1 MSDMTAPAPPPGLP
15 GALTDLERGLP
26 AIFDSVAD
34 GVTVIDRSGTVRFAN
49 EAAAQLMGL
58 AGAADVIGQSSG
70 ELVSAFAMLGDDGA
84 PFDPASLP
92 TRRAFA
98 GEENPEAVIRFRL
111 TGRPED
117 RWSMVRARLLRGPSS
132 ADDLVVTSFQD
143 ISALK
148 RTEMRLTFLSE
159 ASAILGEPIEYQE
172 ALERVATRAV
182 PFIADWC
189 AIDVIEGSNE
199 VHRVALVQADPQMED
214 VAERARD
221 LWPPD
226 AAHPGPVG
234 ELLRTGRTVHVA
246 DISDDLLRAAAR
258 DELHLETLRSV
269 QIREVLAVP
278 LMGRGRILG
287 ALTAVNTGARPFMS
301 TDDVAMVE
309 ELGRRAGAAVDAA
322 RLMFEA
328 QEAVRLRDEF
338 MATASHDMRTPLAA
352 VRGFAQLARRHLAGN
367 GTTDPA
373 ALDRWL
379 RDIEEGATRLT
390 ALVSD
395 VMDST
400 LLRGGH
406 SVPLLLQ
413 PVDLVELVRDRVH
426 EHQDAAGETHRFTI
440 DGDEHPIV
448 GTWDADRLGR
458 VLDNVLGNAV
468 KFSPGGGLV
477 EVRLGTQGE
486 RGWVA
491 VADHGIGIAQVDVA
505 RIFTPMFRGA
515 NARNVVGTGLGLAG
529 SRRLVELMGGEITVQ
544 SRLGEGSTFTIW
556 LPHESLATFAA
567 TGSRDEAPAISLPPT
582 PSAEMPPAEQPSA
595 DVASAE

>member
-1 MSDMTAPAPPPGLP
+1 MSDVTAPTPAPGMPGGLS
-15 GALTDLERGLP
+15 DLERKLP
-26 AIFDSVAD
+26 AIFDSVAE

-49 EAAAQLMGL
+49 EAAAQLMSL
-58 AGAADVIGQSSG
+58 ASAADLIGQPSS
-70 ELVSAFAMLGDDGA
+70 ELSGAFEMFAEDSVPL
-84 PFDPASLP
+84 DPAGLP

-98 GEENPEAVIRFRL
+98 GEEDPEAVIRFRL
-111 TGRPED
+111 GGSVRD
-117 RWSMVRARLLRGPSS
+117 RWSMVRARLLRGPSP

-148 RTEMRLTFLSE
+148 RNELRLTFLSE
-159 ASAILGEPIEYQE
+159 ASAILGESVDYQV
-172 ALERVATRAV
+172 ALERVAARAV

-189 AIDVIEGSNE
+189 AVDVIEGKKE
-199 VHRVALVQADPQMED
+199 VHRVALAQADSPIED
-214 VAERARD
+214 VAAQAQG
-221 LWPPD
+221 LWAPD
-226 AAHPGPVG
+226 AAHAGPVG
-234 ELLRTGRTVHVA
+234 DLLRTGRTVHVT
-246 DISDDLLRAAAR
+246 DVSDDMLRAAAG
-258 DELHLETLRSV
+258 DNEHLEMLRALR
-269 QIREVLAVP
+269 IREVLSVP
-278 LMGRGRILG
+278 LIGRGKVLG
-287 ALTAVNTGARPFMS
+287 ALTAVNTGEVRPFMS
-301 TDDVAMVE
+301 ADDVAMIE

-379 RDIEEGATRLT
+379 SDIEDGAARLT

-395 VMDST
+395 VMDTT

-406 SVPLLLQ
+406 SVPLQLQ
-413 PVDLVELVRDRVH
+413 PVDLVELVSDRVR
-426 EHQDAAGETHRFTI
+426 EHQDAAGETYHFTI
-440 DGDEHPIV
+440 DGGQDPIV

-468 KFSPGGGLV
+468 KFSPGGGLI
-477 EVRLGTQGE
+477 EVRLGTQAG
-486 RGWVA
+486 RRWVA

-515 NARNVVGTGLGLAG
+515 NARNVVGTGLGLTG
-529 SRRLVELMGGEITVQ
+529 SRRLIELMGGEITVQ

-556 LPHESLATFAA
+556 LPQESPAVSTAAAREDARGIPPPGMPLA
-567 TGSRDEAPAISLPPT
+567 EM
-582 PSAEMPPAEQPSA
+582 PSAE
-595 DVASAE
+595 